1 MYMCA
6 WKLVHVVT
14 RKKAWTIATARQHL
28 PELIGRAVRE
38 PQQVYRRAKLVA
50 AVVSP
55 AAARK
60 LERLERP
67 SLADKFAELQRIC
80 AEDDYQLAVAPRRN
94 RASPF
99 ASQPRRSGAAVRRA
113 R

>member
-1 MYMCA
+1 MYMCV

-14 RKKAWTIATARQHL
+14 RQKAWTIATARQHV
-28 PELIGRAVRE
+28 PELIGRAARE
-38 PQQVYRRAKLVA
+38 PQQVYRRDKLVA

-55 AAARK
+55 AAAHR
-60 LERLERP
+60 LEALERP

-80 AEDDYQLAVAPRRN
+80 AEDSYELPVAPRRH
-94 RASPF
+94 RPDPF
-99 ASQPRRSGAAVRRA
+99 ASRPRRRGSDPRRA